1 MIREAKDYL
10 KAQIKKGVL
19 TNDVFSDKSSTF
31 NKLKDLLK
39 NSPGYVGYFTRAHY
53 KDPENVTYDRLVEFY
68 KNLKIL
74 REYKAAVDI
83 SKYSKTPF
91 DELEKFV
98 QYQVNIKTGFSLPG
112 IYVNKD
118 PRFKQLQEVIKN
130 YNWEIIIAANEKD
143 KSKKPQPD
151 ISVVRAWGC
160 PKWCIKRKNY
170 FYNTYVKNEQHVQYI
185 LIQKDFA
192 KDVEQA
198 SLKGKDASTEEMFSP
213 INYGENW
220 DRADSY
226 PHHSRNTANLR
237 FGMTTKPSENLSF
250 FNQRENLTAFND
262 TNSSVSNID
271 KLSNLMD
278 GFPIRRLDI
287 EVRKALGLQR
297 SEFDI
302 SVPSFE
308 EIIKHIDLSDNER
321 DAEIIAN
328 ACGKF
333 VQIMDKLH
341 SKVDDFENISREI
354 APYFMNH
361 KRLLDLMMYA
371 LLYAKDIPDELIERG
386 REMYEDEEKAKKVN
400 MVVTIS
406 LIQIYLDN
414 IKKGI
419 KINEKLE
426 KVIRKSVIKDFIIYY
441 LTRSL
446 IRDRPKSNIDFK
458 RAMIIVYKTN
468 NLYQEIEG
476 PGSQVTRSKLFKLIA
491 NYLYSHDKEYGEQI
505 MREQGWLDEIEF
517 INIILDKKNRNNT
530 ENTEFLSRTVR
541 NILRILP
548 DVMSDKVDD
557 RRITPTYTEIF
568 DELKMYDDD
577 QFEYSYINHVEA
589 LFTSLSYYIKE
600 IEPRIIKEFK

>member
-1 MIREAKDYL
+1 MVREAKDFL
-10 KAQIKKGVL
+10 KSMIKKGVL
-19 TNDVFSDKSSTF
+19 TKDVFSDENSTF
-31 NKLKDLLK
+31 NKLKKLLK

-53 KDPENVTYDRLVEFY
+53 KDPENVTFVRLVEFY

-74 REYKAAVDI
+74 REYKIPLDI

-91 DELEKFV
+91 DELEKYV
-98 QYQVNIKTGFSLPG
+98 QYQVNIKTGSSLPG
-112 IYVNKD
+112 IYVNRD
-118 PRFKQLQEVIKN
+118 PRFKKLQNVINN
-130 YNWEIIIAANEKD
+130 YNWEIIIAATEKD
-143 KSKKPQPD
+143 KNKKPQPNVD
-151 ISVVRAWGC
+151 VVRAWGC

-170 FYNTYVKNEQHVQYI
+170 FYNTYVKNEQHLQYI
-185 LIQKDFA
+185 MIRKDFV
-192 KDVEQA
+192 KDVEEA
-198 SLKGKDASTEEMFSP
+198 ALKGKDAGELYSP
-213 INYGENW
+213 YNYGENW
-220 DRADSY
+220 DRADNY

-250 FNQRENLTAFND
+250 FNQRESLTAFND
-262 TNSSVSNID
+262 TNSSVSGIE
-271 KLSNLMD
+271 KLTNLMD
-278 GFPIRRLDI
+278 GFPIRLLDI

-302 SVPSFE
+302 SVPSFN
-308 EIIKHIDLSDNER
+308 EIIKHIDLSENER

-333 VQIMDKLH
+333 VQIMDKLY
-341 SKVDDFENISREI
+341 SKIDDFKSISEEI
-354 APYFMNH
+354 SPYFSSH

-371 LLYAKDIPDELIERG
+371 LLYAEEIPDELITRA
-386 REMYEDEEKAKKVN
+386 RIMYEDEEKSKKVN

-419 KINEKLE
+419 KVNEKLE
-426 KVIRKSVIKDFIIYY
+426 EVIRKSVIKDFIIYH
-441 LTRSL
+441 LTRSW
-446 IRDRPKSNIDFK
+446 IRDRPKSNIDLK
-458 RAMIIVYKTN
+458 RAMIIVFKTG

-491 NYLYSHDKEYGEQI
+491 NYLYLHDKEYGEQI
-505 MREQGWLDEIEF
+505 MQEQGWLDEIKF
-517 INIILDKKNRNNT
+517 IQNILEKKNASNT
-530 ENTEFLSRTVR
+530 ENTEFLSQTAR

-600 IEPRIIKEFK
+600 IEPRIVKEFK